1 MTSSLP
7 SLSPGGIVA
16 TDNDDGDEDV
26 VEMIGD
32 ATDGNFVDNIDEDED
47 DDPPELVLLLPGQ
60 CLRVQVGDISN
71 SHKAWKKIGGTQ
83 ARYSPRAASSGL
95 IAQIVRRNLVTLLHA
110 IGEDMTAMVMAAD
123 GRPFLGAS
131 AGKIGRAYL
140 RRLGVRRRH
149 TTINYKEEEEVEE
162 ERKTQ

>member
-1 MTSSLP
+1 MTSSSP

-16 TDNDDGDEDV
+16 TDDDDGDEDD
-26 VEMIGD
+26 VETIGD
-32 ATDGNFVDNIDEDED
+32 TTDGNFVDNIDEDED

-60 CLRVQVGDISN
+60 RLRVQVDDILN
-71 SHKAWKKIGGTQ
+71 SRKAWKKIGGTQ

-110 IGEDMTAMVMAAD
+110 IGEDMTATVTAAD
-123 GRPFLGAS
+123 DRPFLGAS
-131 AGKIGRAYL
+131 AGKIGWAYR
-140 RRLGVRRRH
+140 RRLGARQCH
-149 TTINYKEEEEVEE
+149 TTINHKEEEEVEE